1 MKRLCLVIVFLCSL
15 TGCASAGKSESGTD
29 KAKAPLAVGDSAV
42 FKFSRQGYV
51 EGKVQSIETHA
62 KDKVSPIALV
72 DNPGIARAK

>member
-1 MKRLCLVIVFLCSL
+1 MSPDVHRIALELQ
-15 TGCASAGKSESGTD
+15 
-29 KAKAPLAVGDSAV
+29 KAIGRRVDVGYIQLN
-42 FKFSRQGYV
+42 FN